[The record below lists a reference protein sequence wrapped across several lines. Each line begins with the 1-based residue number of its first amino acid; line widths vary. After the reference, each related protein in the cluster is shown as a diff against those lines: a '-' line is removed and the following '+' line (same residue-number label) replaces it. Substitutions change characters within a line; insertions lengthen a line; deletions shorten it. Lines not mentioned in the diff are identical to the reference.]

1 MESQKKLSVLS
12 FVLAVFTTNLL
23 ITDTS
28 TAATCKSPL
37 VAISKTTQATYTN
50 VSSWSGSLSI
60 AMNVVVNA
68 CSGVKNSRSSVLS
81 GSISVT
87 PVIGASTNNPLE
99 SIKTSATN
107 PRTRSTFSDCVI
119 AQGGLFISPSV
130 VAAARNA
137 DPKQIMSC
145 MVFTST
151 TTARV
156 DISTK
161 AVTLPKVKVK
171 IGEGQKAS
179 YPYALIVTTI
189 VAPNG
194 EILSTV
200 Q

>member
-1 MESQKKLSVLS
+1 MESNKKFSALS
-12 FVLAVFTTNLL
+12 LAVVVITTNLL
-23 ITDTS
+23 IIDTGN
-28 TAATCKSPL
+28 AASCKSPS
-37 VAISKTTQATYTN
+37 VAISKATQATYTN
-50 VSSWSGSLSI
+50 VSSWGGSLSI
-60 AMNVVVNA
+60 AMTVEVNA
-68 CSGVKNSRSSVLS
+68 CAGIKNSRSSVLS

-99 SIKTSATN
+99 SIKTSATK
-107 PRTRSTFSDCVI
+107 PSTRSSFSDCVM

-171 IGEGQKAS
+171 IGEGKKAS
-179 YPYALIVTTI
+179 YPYALVVTTI
-189 VAPNG
+189 IAPNG